1 MDPAQ
6 TTAILPMGWCNVTIR
21 NALSGR
27 SLVESDE
34 LYNAYGDYAVEVKS
48 RLDDPEDV
56 DPWNIRFDAIHQNWT
71 ILNIPTRRVL
81 GSARSYAKTLLI

>member
-1 MDPAQ
+1 MDPAR
-6 TTAILPMGWCNVTIR
+6 TTAILPMDWCNVTIR
-21 NALSGR
+21 NALCGR

-56 DPWNIRFDAIHQNWT
+56 DPWNIRFDAFHQNWT